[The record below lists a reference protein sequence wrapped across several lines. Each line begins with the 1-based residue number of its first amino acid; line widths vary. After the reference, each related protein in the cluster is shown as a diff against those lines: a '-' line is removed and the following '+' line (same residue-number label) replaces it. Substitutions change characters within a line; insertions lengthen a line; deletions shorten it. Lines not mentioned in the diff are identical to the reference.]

1 MRVTLLKNARIW
13 HKAGETVDVSP
24 EESHFLLTTDGAVIA
39 EAVKAPAVK
48 SEIET
53 PEEKIPE
60 VEIPEKVRTVKKAVK
75 KAVTKKK

>member
-1 MRVTLLKNARIW
+1 MRVTLLKDARIW

-24 EESHFLLTTDGAVIA
+24 EECHFLLTTDGAVA